1 MKQLTTVLQRR
12 RRVLL
17 ALGYLLVLVCAVMYL
32 RVTISVP
39 PEGDDRLTLNRW
51 LYDFERMPFWQ
62 YLLQDLQERL
72 RYFTLDQVR
81 FFPFHYP
88 SAFSLLFFG
97 TLSSYRLYIIGV
109 TAAAAFLTGRVA
121 ARLARSE
128 ALALGAFT
136 LTLALAPIFNEGMY
150 SYYAVPQKTLFW
162 AMAAWLCLLRL
173 QDTGRRRW
181 GAAAAVLAFLSC
193 GTYEEGYMYAAL
205 AALVWVVLYRSLKR
219 GLRACAPVLGGSA
232 AALAFHLASSRGT
245 GSTGNAFSLDL
256 PQIAR
261 VTVQQMAA
269 SLPFLN
275 PLLLGED
282 PGAITNGDKLWP
294 LLLGAAAGVVL
305 CFLLPR
311 RRLPARVL
319 GGMAALGLLL
329 WAGPALLLACSERYQ
344 QPEAI
349 TWKWG
354 YIPAAASAVG
364 FALLL
369 AALIALL
376 AGAMARLPRAP
387 SAVLRLALAAA
398 VAVGLCANGA
408 YTRACLRSHHAQNL
422 DNYYF
427 FTYTIE
433 AGLADTVTADDLL
446 ICNENVWG
454 GNPDAESYFF
464 SRFAGREL
472 HAQVMGAGT
481 VPDGLRGSVY
491 GYQTYRNYGGY
502 DLAWC
507 GRAQDDSAEL
517 LDTLNVYVQGALVP
531 DNAVI
536 KYTVRLADGSEEARS
551 VCLLDCDR
559 TERNARGDYIATVE
573 DSSILN
579 AKVMIWDG

>member
-193 GTYEEGYMYAAL
+193 GPMKKATCTP
-205 AALVWVVLYRSLKR
+205 R
-219 GLRACAPVLGGSA
+219 
-232 AALAFHLASSRGT
+232 
-245 GSTGNAFSLDL
+245 
-256 PQIAR
+256 
-261 VTVQQMAA
+261 
-269 SLPFLN
+269 
-275 PLLLGED
+275 
-282 PGAITNGDKLWP
+282 WP
-294 LLLGAAAGVVL
+294 
-305 CFLLPR
+305 P
-311 RRLPARVL
+311 
-319 GGMAALGLLL
+319 
-329 WAGPALLLACSERYQ
+329 
-344 QPEAI
+344 
-349 TWKWG
+349 
-354 YIPAAASAVG
+354 
-364 FALLL
+364 
-369 AALIALL
+369 
-376 AGAMARLPRAP
+376 
-387 SAVLRLALAAA
+387 
-398 VAVGLCANGA
+398 
-408 YTRACLRSHHAQNL
+408 
-422 DNYYF
+422 
-427 FTYTIE
+427 
-433 AGLADTVTADDLL
+433 
-446 ICNENVWG
+446 
-454 GNPDAESYFF
+454 
-464 SRFAGREL
+464 
-472 HAQVMGAGT
+472 
-481 VPDGLRGSVY
+481 
-491 GYQTYRNYGGY
+491 
-502 DLAWC
+502 WC
-507 GRAQDDSAEL
+507 GWCCTAA
-517 LDTLNVYVQGALVP
+517 
-531 DNAVI
+531 
-536 KYTVRLADGSEEARS
+536 
-551 VCLLDCDR
+551 
-559 TERNARGDYIATVE
+559 
-573 DSSILN
+573 
-579 AKVMIWDG
+579 